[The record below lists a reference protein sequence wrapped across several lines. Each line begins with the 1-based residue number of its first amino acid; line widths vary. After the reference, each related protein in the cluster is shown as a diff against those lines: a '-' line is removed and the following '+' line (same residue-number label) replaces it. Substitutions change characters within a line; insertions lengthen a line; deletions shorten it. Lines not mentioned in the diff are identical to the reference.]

1 MGSSPVARSTGKI
14 YGHGMKYEK
23 PSIAET
29 ADRLAKASHEF
40 LQLSRR
46 ASPLQIRIAL
56 YLMRLLFER
65 QQAPSARVDAE
76 IARVW
81 RAIDSGRL
89 QDIDV
94 PHLH

>member
-65 QQAPSARVDAE
+65 QQAPSGAVDAE
-76 IARVW
+76 ITRVW
-81 RAIDSGRL
+81 SAIENGRL
-89 QDIDV
+89 HDIHV
-94 PHLH
+94 PGLH

>member
-1 MGSSPVARSTGKI
+1 MGLSPIARSGRFI
-14 YGHGMKYEK
+14 YGHDVKNEK
-23 PSIAET
+23 LWIAAT
-29 ADRLAKASHEF
+29 VDRLARASNEF

>member
-56 YLMRLLFER
+56 YLIRLLFER
-65 QQAPSARVDAE
+65 QQAPSRAVDAE
-76 IARVW
+76 ISRVW
-81 RAIDSGRL
+81 SAIENGRL
-89 QDIDV
+89 HDIHV
-94 PHLH
+94 PGLH